1 MTAADDGLVTVRLFG
16 LPLRVHARAQQ
27 HTDEM
32 TREFQ
37 LIVEQDHQQSGSVP
51 RRLLQLSTML
61 SSRYAG
67 FSDAQER
74 RIHEGLAAGESQI
87 DELTFLV
94 PADVGDAARQL
105 GDILDEADEFC
116 RTGQLLTLAATPE
129 LVAYRHWY
137 LDNFIVQCAG
147 AQPQPWS
154 GPPA

>member
-1 MTAADDGLVTVRLFG
+1 
-16 LPLRVHARAQQ
+16 
-27 HTDEM
+27 M

-37 LIVEQDHQQSGSVP
+37 LILEQSHQHEGSVP
-51 RRLLQLSTML
+51 NRLLQLSTTL

-74 RIHEGLAAGESQI
+74 RIEQGLAAGETQI

-105 GDILDEADEFC
+105 GDILDEADAYC
-116 RTGQLLTLAATPE
+116 RGGQLLTLAAPPE
-129 LVAYRHWY
+129 LVAYRRWY

-147 AQPQPWS
+147 APPQPWD
-154 GPPA
+154 GPLG